1 MEYDMLEKLFKF
13 LKDHAKVAV
22 TLALTGIGAVT
33 LAYQNGCHVEYA
45 PEPPSAQTAP
55 ASP

>member
-13 LKDHAKVAV
+13 LKD
-22 TLALTGIGAVT
+22 
-33 LAYQNGCHVEYA
+33 HVEYA

>member
-1 MEYDMLEKLFKF
+1 MLDNLLKF

-22 TLALTGIGAVT
+22 TLALTGIGGVT
-33 LAYQNGCHVEYA
+33 LAYQNGCHVDYT
-45 PEPPSAQTAP
+45 PEPPPAQSAP